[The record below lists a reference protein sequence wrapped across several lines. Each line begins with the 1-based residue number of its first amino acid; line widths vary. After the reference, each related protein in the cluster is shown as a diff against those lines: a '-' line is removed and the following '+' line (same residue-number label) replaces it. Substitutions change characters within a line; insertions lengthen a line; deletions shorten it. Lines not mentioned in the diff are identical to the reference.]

1 MKTDVIQTSFA
12 AGEFGPSLFGRT
24 DIAQWANACETVENM
39 LPRSYGPA
47 ISMPGTR
54 YVATVSDSTLRT
66 RLIPFVFNRTDAYVI
81 EMGDLYMRFFTD
93 RGQVV
98 TKSGTED
105 LSAFTANLIAHWKMN
120 DNVAGTGTTLVLD
133 AVGSHNGT
141 ASTVT
146 SSLSTT
152 AIVDKGFD
160 LNGVYS
166 VTVADNIAF
175 TKTASTQPM
184 TIAGWAYYSKNG
196 ATQFLFSKWNTT
208 GSREYRLG
216 VNSTDKIIFDIFD
229 EDNTAQN
236 GWVSDESIQV
246 GWNFIT
252 AVFVGPGTSAGA
264 LTCYVNAVPFPM
276 SDNLSGSFVKMK
288 NTAAQVTIGAQNT
301 NQSFWADK
309 IDNFA
314 FFDIALTSGNVSSLY
329 ATSAYQLTTVF
340 TENEVFDVQFTQL
353 NDIVWLTH
361 PNHPPQKLVRTSANE
376 WTIADFAFIGG
387 PFLDDNTAVT
397 TITASATTGTVNLTV
412 TPTTTS
418 LFTLSGSTLGHHG
431 AYWMI
436 GGLAQT
442 NATTGLQEIGYVE
455 ITHVINGYTATATV
469 LKNLKV
475 STATAVWAEGAW
487 SAVRGYPACVTIH
500 DWRLWFARTDHEPQ
514 KIWGS
519 KNFVYEDFALGTQAD
534 DDALNLP
541 LAATESNEI
550 QWLASGGN
558 LIAGTFGGA
567 FVINSRSADTI
578 TPDNAYAN
586 EEVGFGSE
594 DIMPKKIGNF
604 LYFVQQFGKKL
615 REMFFNFDL
624 DSYKAVDRTI
634 LSPHILSDGC
644 IDMAVQRNPE
654 TILYNILAN
663 GTLATMSREVD
674 QDVTAWARHTTAGT
688 YTSIAIIPSQS
699 ENYDEAWVI
708 VERWIEGAQKKY
720 VEFFENI
727 EVPTQQYDC
736 LYLHSALTYDAYEST
751 STSSATI
758 SLSASSGSVTLT
770 SSTAYFAGSQVGRR
784 IRAVDENGDTIGQGQ
799 ITATAST
806 TSITLSITTTFNALS
821 YAAGRWGVSVS
832 TVSGLGHLE
841 AKTVGILADGL
852 VESLTRTVASNAVTL
867 GSNYWVIHVGLS
879 YDQILFTLPKE
890 AGTNRG
896 TAQGKLQRYN
906 EISLKV
912 NRSTQ
917 NFKYGP
923 DADNLD
929 ELNLAFTPT
938 VTTLYTG
945 VLPPQSGGISM
956 RGGYTRGAQIYLK
969 NSQPLPIEI
978 LSIMGALDT
987 NEK

>member
-1 MKTDVIQTSFA
+1 
-12 AGEFGPSLFGRT
+12 
-24 DIAQWANACETVENM
+24 
-39 LPRSYGPA
+39 
-47 ISMPGTR
+47 
-54 YVATVSDSTLRT
+54 
-66 RLIPFVFNRTDAYVI
+66 
-81 EMGDLYMRFFTD
+81 
-93 RGQVV
+93 
-98 TKSGTED
+98 
-105 LSAFTANLIAHWKMN
+105 
-120 DNVAGTGTTLVLD
+120 
-133 AVGSHNGT
+133 
-141 ASTVT
+141 
-146 SSLSTT
+146 
-152 AIVDKGFD
+152 
-160 LNGVYS
+160 
-166 VTVADNIAF
+166 
-175 TKTASTQPM
+175 
-184 TIAGWAYYSKNG
+184 
-196 ATQFLFSKWNTT
+196 
-208 GSREYRLG
+208 
-216 VNSTDKIIFDIFD
+216 
-229 EDNTAQN
+229 
-236 GWVSDESIQV
+236 
-246 GWNFIT
+246 
-252 AVFVGPGTSAGA
+252 
-264 LTCYVNAVPFPM
+264 
-276 SDNLSGSFVKMK
+276 
-288 NTAAQVTIGAQNT
+288 
-301 NQSFWADK
+301 
-309 IDNFA
+309 
-314 FFDIALTSGNVSSLY
+314 
-329 ATSAYQLTTVF
+329 
-340 TENEVFDVQFTQL
+340 
-353 NDIVWLTH
+353 
-361 PNHPPQKLVRTSANE
+361 
-376 WTIADFAFIGG
+376 
-387 PFLDDNTAVT
+387 
-397 TITASATTGTVNLTV
+397 
-412 TPTTTS
+412 
-418 LFTLSGSTLGHHG
+418 
-431 AYWMI
+431 
-436 GGLAQT
+436 
-442 NATTGLQEIGYVE
+442 
-455 ITHVINGYTATATV
+455 
-469 LKNLKV
+469 
-475 STATAVWAEGAW
+475 
-487 SAVRGYPACVTIH
+487 
-500 DWRLWFARTDHEPQ
+500 
-514 KIWGS
+514 
-519 KNFVYEDFALGTQAD
+519 
-534 DDALNLP
+534 
-541 LAATESNEI
+541 
-550 QWLASGGN
+550 
-558 LIAGTFGGA
+558 
-567 FVINSRSADTI
+567 
-578 TPDNAYAN
+578 
-586 EEVGFGSE
+586 
-594 DIMPKKIGNF
+594 MPKKIGNF